1 MLALTVEAR
10 KADSPLTIELL
21 QLRMNALAFPFVAD
35 GIPIMY
41 SGAEQEY
48 EGGEPAE
55 KRFEVEGI

>member
-1 MLALTVEAR
+1 M
-10 KADSPLTIELL
+10 L
-21 QLRMNALAFPFVAD
+21 QLRMNSLAFPFVAD

-55 KRFEVEGI
+55 NGFEVEGI

>member
-1 MLALTVEAR
+1 M
-10 KADSPLTIELL
+10 L

-48 EGGEPAE
+48 EGGEPT
-55 KRFEVEGI
+55 KNGFEVEGI